1 MPDQD
6 EQLLST
12 LEVVQEQL
20 TETQALNRRLKEGF
34 MGLSEARFG
43 SRWNKINKYSF
54 PAEIQPTL
62 RVILK
67 PSSGGEPPRWEV
79 RKEKPRPAD
88 SGRGGVKDSGA
99 GDSAKNDSAR
109 TRDGEGLRKRN
120 VGTKQPEKNSSA
132 AVSGGGDKNEDARQR
147 DSTTSTSRVARSAH
161 VDNLDP
167 QRDPLTWFG
176 LPPPPLRRAQVV
188 FCEAFETVPHIANL
202 TLDIAQ
208 RVKAYSHTESEET
221 NADRENVEEHN

>member
-34 MGLSEARFG
+34 MGVSEARFG

-62 RVILK
+62 RVVLK
-67 PSSGGEPPRWEV
+67 PASGGRPPHWEV
-79 RKEKPRPAD
+79 RKEKPILPAR
-88 SGRGGVKDSGA
+88 SGLAKGTGT
-99 GDSAKNDSAR
+99 GDSAKAR
-109 TRDGEGLRKRN
+109 NGEGLRKRN
-120 VGTKQPEKNSSA
+120 VGTKAKDNSA
-132 AVSGGGDKNEDARQR
+132 AVSGGGEKSEDSRPR
-147 DSTTSTSRVARSAH
+147 DTTTTTKSPARSPP

-176 LPPPPLRRAQVV
+176 LPPPSLRRAQTM
-188 FCEAFETVPHIANL
+188 FCEAFEKTVPHIANL

-208 RVKAYSHTESEET
+208 RVKAYSRTAGET
-221 NADRENVEEHN
+221 NVDRDNVEEPS